1 MTNTFNDG
9 DPIDAATLQALLT
22 RLSQVEA
29 LAGKKASAGSSIN
42 VVPKTAAETTI
53 PKFFGGVTERMDLTA
68 GSYKTFDIDY
78 ADAGFSKNPII
89 TITPFCSN
97 ITKDV
102 TLAYAPQIVSITKTG
117 AKCRVRVP
125 SGTTA
130 GTARFHFI
138 AVQS

>member
-9 DPIDAATLQALLT
+9 DPIDAATLQKLLT

-29 LAGKKASAGSSIN
+29 LAGAKVSAGSSIN
-42 VVPKTAAETTI
+42 VVPKSGAEI
-53 PKFFGGVTERMDLTA
+53 VVPKFFGGVTERMDLIS
-68 GSYKTFDIDY
+68 GSYKSFDIDY
-78 ADAGFSKNPII
+78 SGAGFTKNPII

-102 TLAYAPQIVSITKTG
+102 TLTYAPQIVSITKDG

-130 GTARFHFI
+130 GSARFHFI
-138 AVQS
+138 AVQN

>member
-9 DPIDAATLQALLT
+9 DPIDAATLQKLLT

-29 LAGKKASAGSSIN
+29 IAGAKVSAGSTIS
-42 VVPKTAAETTI
+42 VVPKTAAEI
-53 PKFFGGVTERMDLTA
+53 VVKKFFGGVTEKIDLVSGA
-68 GSYKTFDIDY
+68 YRSFDLDY
-78 ADAGFSKNPII
+78 EDAGFSKNPII
-89 TITPFCSN
+89 TITPYCAN

-102 TLAYAPQIVSITKTG
+102 TLTYAPQIVSITKTG

-130 GTARFHFI
+130 GSARFHFI
-138 AVQS
+138 AVQN